1 MATAQ
6 KRHHNCADESPDYHV
21 MKRTDRF
28 SDYPLSQIPGACLS
42 AQQPSKSVQ
51 SFQRTDVRPFTAG
64 LAFVRDCVDQGVDD
78 GPDCDGNND
87 VANRCPHRWQSEAMI
102 ATMARRY
109 ALETAIVWN
118 RVTAR
123 AVRANE
129 GLASPLSCKSP

>member
-1 MATAQ
+1 
-6 KRHHNCADESPDYHV
+6 

-51 SFQRTDVRPFTAG
+51 SLQRTDVRPFTAG
-64 LAFVRDCVDQGVDD
+64 LASVRDCVDQGVDD

-87 VANRCPHRWQSEAMI
+87 VWQSEAMI

-109 ALETAIVWN
+109 AFETAIVWN
-118 RVTAR
+118 TSRTMR
-123 AVRANE
+123 LMVRQRPHHA
-129 GLASPLSCKSP
+129 GVL